1 VNHRSRLALGLVA
14 TGLAIM
20 AGCTPG
26 HTESARNGEQDK
38 PAKVERIEGTD
49 LSRVVLNQRAADRVG
64 IKTEPVRQ
72 VSTPGAG
79 PQSPAVPVAALV
91 YDDSGDIWVYTV
103 TRPLTYMRQRVAVAR
118 IEGDLAVLESGPAPG
133 TAVVTV
139 GAAELL
145 GSEYGVEG
153 Q

>member
-1 VNHRSRLALGLVA
+1 
-14 TGLAIM
+14 M
-20 AGCTPG
+20 
-26 HTESARNGEQDK
+26 
-38 PAKVERIEGTD
+38 
-49 LSRVVLNQRAADRVG
+49 
-64 IKTEPVRQ
+64 
-72 VSTPGAG
+72 
-79 PQSPAVPVAALV
+79 AALV

-139 GAAELL
+139 GVAELL